1 MTSSALWHCLL
12 RNQWFPH
19 PHIPLSFNL
28 MPKEFANDR
37 IIYFDSL
44 NTVQKQEAWS
54 QTIERSLA
62 ESTAQFLFMPT
73 KPGQQCI
80 NIPLRKF
87 GEPYYIMERGSI
99 EQKMQMLLA
108 SMQRS
113 ATDSFNIKQ
122 LEQVGDRERERVYEY
137 ILSLIGYNFHTIYH

>member
-44 NTVQKQEAWS
+44 DTVQKQEAWS

-80 NIPLRKF
+80 NIPLKKF

-122 LEQVGDRERERVYEY
+122 LEQVGDRE
-137 ILSLIGYNFHTIYH
+137 S

>member
-1 MTSSALWHCLL
+1 
-12 RNQWFPH
+12 
-19 PHIPLSFNL
+19 
-28 MPKEFANDR
+28 MPQECANDR
-37 IIYFDSL
+37 IIYFYFFLYS
-44 NTVQKQEAWS
+44 TKQEAWS

-99 EQKMQMLLA
+99 EMKMQMLLA
-108 SMQRS
+108 SLQRS
-113 ATDSFNIKQ
+113 STDSFNIKQ
-122 LEQVGDRERERVYEY
+122 LEQVGSF
-137 ILSLIGYNFHTIYH
+137 I

>member
-1 MTSSALWHCLL
+1 MALFIA
-12 RNQWFPH
+12 QSV
-19 PHIPLSFNL
+19 PLPIFLPSLNL
-28 MPKEFANDR
+28 MPKECANDR

-44 NTVQKQEAWS
+44 DTVQKQEAWS

-80 NIPLRKF
+80 NIPLKKF

-113 ATDSFNIKQ
+113 STDSFNIKQ
-122 LEQVGDRERERVYEY
+122 LEQVRKREREGEGVK
-137 ILSLIGYNFHTIYH
+137 